1 VSWGALVAVLLWGAS
16 FVASKIALAELSP
29 VHLILLRVSLG
40 AVALNCLLLRGD
52 GWAKITHLSRR
63 DWGSIGLLVLIS
75 VFLHQLMQIVGLQ
88 QTTAINGALLITLAP
103 LFMFTLSAVFFGEPV
118 TRSKVAGF
126 LLAILG
132 STLVITRG
140 SLETLRTSGHPLVGD
155 LLIVVSAAGWA
166 LYSTLGK
173 DLLQRQSPL
182 PVVTMIFNLS
192 VPVMAALAALSGQ
205 NLLSALSR
213 MTWRGWGAVVFL
225 SWGCSALAYALW
237 YKALQRQEMSRV
249 SVLHYLQP
257 LVATLLGIL
266 VLSESVVWATVV
278 GGGMILSGVALVNR

>member
-1 VSWGALVAVLLWGAS
+1 MSWDALVAVLLWGAS

-29 VHLILLRVSLG
+29 VHLVLLRVSLG

-52 GWAKITHLSRR
+52 GVTKITHLSRR
-63 DWGSIGLLVLIS
+63 DWGSIGLLVLTS

-118 TRSKVAGF
+118 TPSKVAGF

-140 SLETLRTSGHPLVGD
+140 NLETLKTSGHPLVGD

-173 DLLQRQSPL
+173 DLLRRQSPL

-205 NLLSALSR
+205 DLLSALSR
-213 MTWRGWGAVVFL
+213 MTWRGWGAVAFL

-237 YKALQRQEMSRV
+237 YRALQRQDMSRV

-266 VLSESVVWATVV
+266 VLSESIVWATIV